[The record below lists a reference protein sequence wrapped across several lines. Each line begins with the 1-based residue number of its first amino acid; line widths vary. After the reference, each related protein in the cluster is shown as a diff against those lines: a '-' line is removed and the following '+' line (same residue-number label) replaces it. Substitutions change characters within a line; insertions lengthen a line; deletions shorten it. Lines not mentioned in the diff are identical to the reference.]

1 MGNCESYNESVSK
14 SSKRK
19 EQFQNNNQNNQINK
33 NISKPIII
41 PSKPIPNTNFKFMLS
56 TGEKFLFSANEN
68 TTFRQIFIEFV
79 NSKCP
84 LNHRKNIKAVLH
96 NAEKVDFN
104 KTAKENKIREGSI
117 VLVIIMEDTQ
127 NNTVQ
132 NNISQNQNLNNFNNN
147 YTINIIPIILAN
159 INIIK
164 NIRPKNMHELKEKI
178 EKFYAFYI
186 NDYRVQND
194 IIINLIQDRNV
205 LAQNIQQYYNSRI
218 RGFEFSKNLL
228 MESHYKEYNKNKGYS
243 ENDFYMPNISL
254 EDYSY
259 NRREIENDMKENY
272 KDFREE
278 KKSIMDEFNRKA
290 KELIVDRDNEL
301 EDERRNYFAER
312 LEIMNNSDYN
322 SWERRKELNE
332 LEKEHKNRIKEI
344 KEDYNQSLKWI
355 KEDKNFDLRNNENNY
370 EERQKMLNNKQRD
383 NDDILNLSI
392 NIQNA
397 NNEFNNNLEMLIIN
411 LTNEINNLD
420 KEFNE
425 QLNRLKIFYSQNN
438 MR

>member
-1 MGNCESYNESVSK
+1 M
-14 SSKRK
+14 
-19 EQFQNNNQNNQINK
+19 
-33 NISKPIII
+33 
-41 PSKPIPNTNFKFMLS
+41 
-56 TGEKFLFSANEN
+56 
-68 TTFRQIFIEFV
+68 
-79 NSKCP
+79 
-84 LNHRKNIKAVLH
+84 LH

-147 YTINIIPIILAN
+147 YTINIIPIILTN

-164 NIRPKNMHELKEKI
+164 NIKPKNMHELKEKI

-228 MESHYKEYNKNKGYS
+228 MESHYKEYNKTK
-243 ENDFYMPNISL
+243 EN
-254 EDYSY
+254 

-272 KDFREE
+272 KDFLEK

-301 EDERRNYFAER
+301 EDERKNYFAER
-312 LEIMNNSDYN
+312 WEIMNNSDYN

-383 NDDILNLSI
+383 NDDTLNLSI

-397 NNEFNNNLEMLIIN
+397 NNEFNNNLEMLRIN
-411 LTNEINNLD
+411 LTNEINTLD

-425 QLNRLKIFYSQNN
+425 QLNRLKIFYGQNN

>member
-205 LAQNIQQYYNSRI
+205 LAQNIHQYYNSRI
-218 RGFEFSKNLL
+218 KGFEFSKNLL
-228 MESHYKEYNKNKGYS
+228 MESHYKEYNKK
-243 ENDFYMPNISL
+243 
-254 EDYSY
+254 Y
-259 NRREIENDMKENY
+259 NRREIENDMKEKENY
-272 KDFREE
+272 KDFLEK

-301 EDERRNYFAER
+301 EDERKNYFAER
-312 LEIMNNSDYN
+312 REIMNYSDYN

-397 NNEFNNNLEMLIIN
+397 NNEFNNNLEMLRIN
-411 LTNEINNLD
+411 LTNEINTLD

>member
-1 MGNCESYNESVSK
+1 M
-14 SSKRK
+14 
-19 EQFQNNNQNNQINK
+19 
-33 NISKPIII
+33 
-41 PSKPIPNTNFKFMLS
+41 
-56 TGEKFLFSANEN
+56 
-68 TTFRQIFIEFV
+68 
-79 NSKCP
+79 
-84 LNHRKNIKAVLH
+84 LH

-147 YTINIIPIILAN
+147 YTINIIPIILTN

-164 NIRPKNMHELKEKI
+164 NIKPKNMHELKEKI

-228 MESHYKEYNKNKGYS
+228 MESHYKEYNKTK
-243 ENDFYMPNISL
+243 EN
-254 EDYSY
+254 

-272 KDFREE
+272 KDFLE
-278 KKSIMDEFNRKA
+278 KKKLIMDEFNRKA

-301 EDERRNYFAER
+301 EDERKNYFAER
-312 LEIMNNSDYN
+312 WEIMNNSDYN

-397 NNEFNNNLEMLIIN
+397 NNEFNNNLEMLRIN
-411 LTNEINNLD
+411 LTNEINTLD

-425 QLNRLKIFYSQNN
+425 QLNRLKIFYGQNN

>member
-1 MGNCESYNESVSK
+1 MNQSLKAQIEKNNSK
-14 SSKRK
+14 
-19 EQFQNNNQNNQINK
+19 
-33 NISKPIII
+33 III
-41 PSKPIPNTNFKFMLS
+41 KITKLIKIYLNRLSFLLNLYLTQILNSCLS

-132 NNISQNQNLNNFNNN
+132 NNTVQNNISQNQNLNNFNNN
-147 YTINIIPIILAN
+147 YTINIIPIILKN

-178 EKFYAFYI
+178 KKFYAFYI

-218 RGFEFSKNLL
+218 KGFEFSKNLL

-301 EDERRNYFAER
+301 EDERKNYFAER

-332 LEKEHKNRIKEI
+332 LEKEHKN
-344 KEDYNQSLKWI
+344 
-355 KEDKNFDLRNNENNY
+355 
-370 EERQKMLNNKQRD
+370 
-383 NDDILNLSI
+383 
-392 NIQNA
+392 
-397 NNEFNNNLEMLIIN
+397 
-411 LTNEINNLD
+411 
-420 KEFNE
+420 
-425 QLNRLKIFYSQNN
+425 
-438 MR
+438 

>member
-164 NIRPKNMHELKEKI
+164 NIKPKNMHELKEKI

-228 MESHYKEYNKNKGYS
+228 MESHYKEYNKTK
-243 ENDFYMPNISL
+243 EN
-254 EDYSY
+254 

-272 KDFREE
+272 KDFLEG
-278 KKSIMDEFNRKA
+278 KKSIMDEFNRKE

-301 EDERRNYFAER
+301 EDERKNYFAER
-312 LEIMNNSDYN
+312 REIMNNSDYN
-322 SWERRKELNE
+322 SWERRKN
-332 LEKEHKNRIKEI
+332 
-344 KEDYNQSLKWI
+344 
-355 KEDKNFDLRNNENNY
+355 
-370 EERQKMLNNKQRD
+370 
-383 NDDILNLSI
+383 
-392 NIQNA
+392 
-397 NNEFNNNLEMLIIN
+397 
-411 LTNEINNLD
+411 
-420 KEFNE
+420 
-425 QLNRLKIFYSQNN
+425 
-438 MR
+438 